1 MVFTDN
7 SLLDMPGSLVIGDVD
22 IWSLNEKTILSGPLE
37 FVMDSRGSPVKQL
50 NRILS
55 SDIGWNCYEVRM
67 ERIAAFEVVDDEK
80 ARR

>member
-1 MVFTDN
+1 MFTDN
-7 SLLDMPGSLVIGDVD
+7 SLLDMPGSSVTEDVD

-37 FVMDSRGSPVKQL
+37 FVTDSRGFPVKQL

-55 SDIGWNCYEVRM
+55 SDIGWNCYEARTERM
-67 ERIAAFEVVDDEK
+67 GAAFEVVDNGR